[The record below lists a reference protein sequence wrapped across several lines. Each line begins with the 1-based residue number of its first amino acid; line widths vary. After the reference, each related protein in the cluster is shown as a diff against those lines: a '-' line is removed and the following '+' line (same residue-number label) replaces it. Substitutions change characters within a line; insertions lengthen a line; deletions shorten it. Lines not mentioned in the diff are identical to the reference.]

1 MPPIPRPVST
11 GVLEPPTDKLRNTS
25 DNQAPQVA
33 RVLRAVT
40 EDNSEKE
47 QKS

>member
-1 MPPIPRPVST
+1 MGILAGKHGKTTWVKNSARHT
-11 GVLEPPTDKLRNTS
+11 GN
-25 DNQAPQVA
+25 NQAPQVA

-47 QKS
+47 EKS

>member
-11 GVLEPPTDKLRNTS
+11 GVSEPLADKARNTS
-25 DNQAPQVA
+25 DNQTPQVA

-40 EDNSEKE
+40 EDTGEKDE
-47 QKS
+47 KS